1 MYFNNEQS
9 VSDSE
14 CVKVCAPGCQSAC
27 MCVRLGARVSVWV
40 CVLKSPHLNES
51 KLCIDILA
59 EDPF

>member
-1 MYFNNEQS
+1 MS
-9 VSDSE
+9 S
-14 CVKVCAPGCQSAC
+14 PCQTVSAC
-27 MCVRLGARVSVWV
+27 MCVRLGARVSVCV